1 MAEKAERAER
11 EADRRERGTA
21 NGRAARQK
29 RGSCLQAARRKAT
42 QCSGR
47 RAGQNANA
55 TQKSQPRASA
65 IRTLSPRMLR
75 TLVYGGHTPEGGVP
89 HEAKACKAGRARR
102 QAAMAAPRRMH
113 ANSTQ
118 ASRACKKAEKGKRKE
133 KGSNR
138 KRERERK
145 KEGKREREKEKESER
160 EKE

>member
-1 MAEKAERAER
+1 MH
-11 EADRRERGTA
+11 
-21 NGRAARQK
+21 
-29 RGSCLQAARRKAT
+29 
-42 QCSGR
+42 
-47 RAGQNANA
+47 
-55 TQKSQPRASA
+55 
-65 IRTLSPRMLR
+65 
-75 TLVYGGHTPEGGVP
+75 LVPKDAPAPAYGGHTPEGGVP

-145 KEGKREREKEKESER
+145 KEGKREREKEKKRESER